1 MTRNVNHSFKNI
13 SSKFKDKKLIVA
25 THNSGK
31 LKEIKELLSNLNLDI
46 YSSIELGLPVPK
58 ENGSSFEEN
67 AYIKS
72 SETTSISG
80 LASISDDSGL
90 IVPALG
96 GSPGIYSA
104 DWSGP
109 SRNFYDAIKKIKYLM
124 KNKSDFSASMVCV
137 LCLSWDNKN
146 FEIFKGEMNG
156 RIVFPP
162 RGNKGFGYDPIFVP
176 KIQPIKNSE
185 LTYGEIDPSFKNK
198 NSHRNIAFDKFLKSI
213 LKT

>member
-1 MTRNVNHSFKNI
+1 MTHSINHSFKKI

-31 LKEIKELLSNLNLDI
+31 LREIKELLNNLNLEI

-90 IVPALG
+90 VIPALG

-109 SRNFYDAIKKIKYLM
+109 SRNFDDAISKIKYLM
-124 KNKSDFSASMVCV
+124 KNKNNFSASMVCV

-146 FEIFKGEMNG
+146 FETFKGEMHG

-176 KIQPIKNSE
+176 KIQPIKNCE

-198 NSHRNIAFDKFLKSI
+198 NSHRNIAFDKFLKRI

>member
-1 MTRNVNHSFKNI
+1 MTRNINHSFKNI
-13 SSKFKDKKLIVA
+13 SSKFKDEKLIVA
-25 THNSGK
+25 THNYGK
-31 LKEIKELLSNLNLDI
+31 LREIKELLSNLSLNI
-46 YSSIELGLPVPK
+46 FSSIELGLPVPK

-90 IVPALG
+90 VIPALG

-104 DWSGP
+104 DWSGR
-109 SRNFYDAIKKIKYLM
+109 SRNFNDAMSKIKYLM
-124 KNKSDFSASMVCV
+124 KNKNDFSASMVCV
-137 LCLSWDNKN
+137 LCLSWDNKH
-146 FEIFKGEMNG
+146 FETFKGEMHG

-176 KIQPIKNSE
+176 KIQPIKNCE

-198 NSHRNIAFDKFLKSI
+198 NSHRNIAFDKFLRRI

>member
-1 MTRNVNHSFKNI
+1 MKRSINHNFKNI

-90 IVPALG
+90 VIPALG

-109 SRNFYDAIKKIKYLM
+109 SRDFNDAIKKIEYLM

-146 FEIFKGEMNG
+146 FEIFKGEMHG

-162 RGNKGFGYDPIFVP
+162 RGNKGFGYDSIFVP
-176 KIQPIKNSE
+176 KIQPIKNSK

-198 NSHRNIAFDKFLKSI
+198 NSHRNMAFDKFLKTIS
-213 LKT
+213 KT

>member
-1 MTRNVNHSFKNI
+1 MKRSINHNFKNI

-90 IVPALG
+90 IIHALG

-146 FEIFKGEMNG
+146 FEIFKVEMHG

-162 RGNKGFGYDPIFVP
+162 RGKKGLVMILFLFQ
-176 KIQPIKNSE
+176 KIS
-185 LTYGEIDPSFKNK
+185 L
-198 NSHRNIAFDKFLKSI
+198 LKIVS
-213 LKT
+213 

>member
-1 MTRNVNHSFKNI
+1 MRRNINYNFKNI

-31 LKEIKELLSNLNLDI
+31 LREIKNLLSNLNLEI

-109 SRNFYDAIKKIKYLM
+109 SRNFNVAIKKIKYLM

-146 FEIFKGEMNG
+146 FETFKGEMHG

-176 KIQPIKNSE
+176 RKQPIKNGK

-198 NSHRNIAFDKFLKSI
+198 NSHRNMAFNKFLKNI

>member
-1 MTRNVNHSFKNI
+1 MTHSTNNNFRNI

-31 LKEIKELLSNLNLDI
+31 LKEIKSLLSNLNLDI

-72 SETTSISG
+72 SETTSLSG

-90 IVPALG
+90 IIPALG

-109 SRNFYDAIKKIKYLM
+109 SRNFDDAIKKIEYLM
-124 KNKSDFSASMVCV
+124 KNKNDFSASMVCV

-146 FEIFKGEMNG
+146 FETFKGEMHG
-156 RIVFPP
+156 QIVFPP

-176 KIQPIKNSE
+176 RNQPIKNCN

-198 NSHRNIAFDKFLKSI
+198 NSHRNIAFDKFLKSM

>member
-1 MTRNVNHSFKNI
+1 MTSSINHSFKKI
-13 SSKFKDKKLIVA
+13 SSKFKDNKLIVA

-31 LKEIKELLSNLNLDI
+31 LREIKKLLSNLNLEI

-72 SETTSISG
+72 SETTSVSG

-90 IVPALG
+90 IIPALG

-109 SRNFYDAIKKIKYLM
+109 SRNFNGAIKKIKYLM

-176 KIQPIKNSE
+176 RKQPIKNGE

-198 NSHRNIAFDKFLKSI
+198 NSHRNIAFDKFLKRI

>member
-1 MTRNVNHSFKNI
+1 MTNIKNHSFKDI
-13 SSKFKDKKLIVA
+13 SSRFKDRKLIVA

-31 LKEIKELLSNLNLDI
+31 LREIKELLGNLNLDI

-80 LASISDDSGL
+80 LTSISDDSGL
-90 IVPALG
+90 VIPALG

-109 SRNFYDAIKKIKYLM
+109 YRNFNHAIKKIEYLM
-124 KNKSDFSASMVCV
+124 KNKSDFSATMICV
-137 LCLSWDNKN
+137 LCLSWDNEN
-146 FEIFKGEMNG
+146 FETFKGEMHG
-156 RIVFPP
+156 RVVFPP

-176 KIQPIKNSE
+176 KNQPVKNCE

-198 NSHRNIAFDKFLKSI
+198 NSHRNVAFDKFLKSI
-213 LKT
+213 SK

>member
-1 MTRNVNHSFKNI
+1 MTCSSHSSFKNI

-31 LKEIKELLSNLNLDI
+31 LREIKELLSNLNLDI

-90 IVPALG
+90 VIPALG

-176 KIQPIKNSE
+176 RKQPIKNGE

-213 LKT
+213 LKA

>member
-1 MTRNVNHSFKNI
+1 MTHSINHSFKNI

-46 YSSIELGLPVPK
+46 YSSNELGLPVPK

-72 SETTSISG
+72 SETTTISG
-80 LASISDDSGL
+80 LTSISDDSGL
-90 IVPALG
+90 IIPALG

-109 SRNFYDAIKKIKYLM
+109 SRNFNDAISKIKYLM
-124 KNKSDFSASMVCV
+124 KNKNDFSASMVCV

-146 FEIFKGEMNG
+146 FEIFKGEMHG
-156 RIVFPP
+156 QIVFPP

-176 KIQPIKNSE
+176 KIQPIKNYE

-198 NSHRNIAFDKFLKSI
+198 NSHRNIAFDKFLKRI

>member
-1 MTRNVNHSFKNI
+1 MKLSRNHSFRNI

-90 IVPALG
+90 VIPALG
-96 GSPGIYSA
+96 GSPGVYSA

-109 SRNFYDAIKKIKYLM
+109 SRNFNDAIKKIEYLM
-124 KNKSDFSASMVCV
+124 KNKSDFSAKMVCV
-137 LCLSWDNKN
+137 LCLSWDNEN
-146 FEIFKGEMNG
+146 FETFRGEMLG
-156 RIVFPP
+156 KVVFPP

-176 KIQPIKNSE
+176 KIQPIKNSQM
-185 LTYGEIDPSFKNK
+185 TYGEIDPLFKNK
-198 NSHRNIAFDKFLKSI
+198 NSHRNIAFNKFLKSI

>member
-1 MTRNVNHSFKNI
+1 MTISKDLNFDDI
-13 SSKFKDKKLIVA
+13 SSKFRDKKLIVA

-31 LKEIKELLSNLNLDI
+31 LREIKELLDNLNLNI
-46 YSSIELGLPVPK
+46 YSSIELDLPVPK

-90 IVPALG
+90 VIPALG

-109 SRNFYDAIKKIKYLM
+109 SRNFKDAIKRIKYLM
-124 KNKSDFSASMVCV
+124 KNKSDFSATMVCV
-137 LCLSWDNKN
+137 LCLSWDNDN
-146 FEIFKGEMNG
+146 YEIFRGEMCG
-156 RIVFPP
+156 RVVFPP

-176 KIQPIKNSE
+176 KSQPYKGFS
-185 LTYGEIDPSFKNK
+185 LTYGEMDPSFKNN
-198 NSHRNIAFDKFLKSI
+198 NSHRNIAFNKFLKSI
-213 LKT
+213 SKT

>member
-1 MTRNVNHSFKNI
+1 MKLSRNHSFRNI

-31 LKEIKELLSNLNLDI
+31 LREIRELLRNLNLDI
-46 YSSIELGLPVPK
+46 YSSIDLNLPVPK

-90 IVPALG
+90 VIPALG
-96 GSPGIYSA
+96 GSPGVYSA

-109 SRNFYDAIKKIKYLM
+109 SRNFNDAIKKIEYLM
-124 KNKSDFSASMVCV
+124 KNKSDFSAKMVCV
-137 LCLSWDNKN
+137 LCLSWDNEN
-146 FEIFKGEMNG
+146 FETFRGEMLG
-156 RIVFPP
+156 KVVFPP

-176 KIQPIKNSE
+176 KIQPIKNSQM
-185 LTYGEIDPSFKNK
+185 TYGEIDPLFKNK
-198 NSHRNIAFDKFLKSI
+198 NSHRNIAFNKFLKSI

>member
-1 MTRNVNHSFKNI
+1 MTSSINHSFKKI

-31 LKEIKELLSNLNLDI
+31 LREIKKLLSNLNLEI

-109 SRNFYDAIKKIKYLM
+109 SRDFNGAIKRIKYLM

-146 FEIFKGEMNG
+146 FETFKGEMHG

-176 KIQPIKNSE
+176 KKQPVKNRK
-185 LTYGEIDPSFKNK
+185 LTYGEIDPSFKNE
-198 NSHRNIAFDKFLKSI
+198 NSHRNMAFNKFLKSI

>member
-1 MTRNVNHSFKNI
+1 MTNNRNHSFKNI
-13 SSKFKDKKLIVA
+13 SSKFKDRKLIVA

-31 LKEIKELLSNLNLDI
+31 LKEIKELFSNQNLDI

-90 IVPALG
+90 VIPALG

-109 SRNFYDAIKKIKYLM
+109 SRNFNYAIKKVEYLM
-124 KNKSDFSASMVCV
+124 KNKSDFSATMVCV
-137 LCLSWDNKN
+137 LCLSWDNEN
-146 FEIFKGEMNG
+146 FETFKGEMHG
-156 RIVFPP
+156 RVVFPP
-162 RGNKGFGYDPIFVP
+162 RGNKGFGYDSIFVP
-176 KIQPIKNSE
+176 KIQPIKHCE

-198 NSHRNIAFDKFLKSI
+198 NSHRNVAFDKFLKSI
-213 LKT
+213 SKK

>member
-1 MTRNVNHSFKNI
+1 MTFSSHPSFKNI
-13 SSKFKDKKLIVA
+13 SSKFKDRKLIVA
-25 THNSGK
+25 THNLGK
-31 LKEIKELLSNLNLDI
+31 LREIKGLLSNLNLNI
-46 YSSIELGLPVPK
+46 YSSIELGFPVPK

-90 IVPALG
+90 IIPALG

-104 DWSGP
+104 DWSGS
-109 SRNFYDAIKKIKYLM
+109 SRNFNGAIKKIKYLM
-124 KNKSDFSASMVCV
+124 RNKSDFSASMVCV
-137 LCLSWDNKN
+137 LCLSWNNKN
-146 FEIFKGEMNG
+146 FETFKGEMHG

-176 KIQPIKNSE
+176 KIQPIKNYE

-198 NSHRNIAFDKFLKSI
+198 NSHRNMAFNKFLKNI

>member
-1 MTRNVNHSFKNI
+1 MTHSINYSFKNI

-31 LKEIKELLSNLNLDI
+31 LREIRELLSNLNLDVF
-46 YSSIELGLPVPK
+46 SSIELGLPVPK

-67 AYIKS
+67 AFIKS

-90 IVPALG
+90 VIPALG

-109 SRNFYDAIKKIKYLM
+109 SRNFNHAIKKIKYLM
-124 KNKSDFSASMVCV
+124 RNKNDFSATMVCV
-137 LCLSWDNKN
+137 LCLSWDNEN
-146 FEIFKGEMNG
+146 FETFRGEMLG
-156 RIVFPP
+156 KVVFPP

-176 KIQPIKNSE
+176 KIQPIKNRE

-198 NSHRNIAFDKFLKSI
+198 NSHRNIAFDKFLKRI
-213 LKT
+213 LKK

>member
-1 MTRNVNHSFKNI
+1 MTLDKDPKFKKI
-13 SSKFKDKKLIVA
+13 SSKFKDKKLVVA
-25 THNSGK
+25 THNIGK
-31 LKEIKELLSNLNLDI
+31 LKEIKDLLGNLDLNI
-46 YSSIELGLPVPK
+46 YSSIEMGLPIPK
-58 ENGSSFEEN
+58 ETGSTFEEN

-90 IVPALG
+90 VIPALD

-109 SRNFYDAIKKIKYLM
+109 KRNFCNAIKRLEYLM
-124 KNKSDFSASMVCV
+124 RNKSDFSATMVCV
-137 LCLSWDNKN
+137 LCLSWNNKKH
-146 FEIFKGEMNG
+146 ETFKGEMDG

-162 RGNKGFGYDPIFVP
+162 KGNKGFGYDPIFVP
-176 KIQPIKNSE
+176 NNQPFKDYE
-185 LTYGEIDPSFKNK
+185 LTYGEIEPSFKNK
-198 NSHRNIAFDKFLKSI
+198 NSHRNLAFDKFLKSL